1 MARLLKNTSRTRKV
15 RPYPLHPIQDCLE
28 IATAIFSN
36 NSGLPIDRNIL
47 ASQLNSTPSSSGFIT
62 KLNSSFK
69 YGLTNGGYKD
79 PEISLTSLG
88 QAVVSPKSENEFR
101 LSLIQAALKPD
112 LFRRFYEILD
122 GKPVP
127 PPENSKNLIYR
138 DFNIDNSL
146 LDECFN
152 LIIENGRYT
161 GIITQTGHQMLVNLV
176 SYINSLNDSETT
188 STLQASI
195 SLENDLGTNSD
206 LLSKNECLIGYVGML
221 DIAND
226 LSKHFQRLEINS
238 TVENMFFANNSE
250 LDKIF
255 SDSIGDRK
263 FAVLLI
269 EPIEKNLDSSL
280 ANSQIEKI
288 STILGALSVIF
299 RNRLILVDNFGLS
312 FESIPPG
319 VEVFNFRED
328 DSVDNL
334 SLKILEIFIKN
345 KVIEFRTK

>member
-1 MARLLKNTSRTRKV
+1 MDTFMKNTPRTRKV
-15 RPYPLHPIQDCLE
+15 RPYPLHSIQDCLE
-28 IATAIFSN
+28 IPYAIYSN

-47 ASQLNSTPSSSGFIT
+47 ASQLNSTASSSSFVT

-69 YGLTNGGYKD
+69 YGLTEGGYKD
-79 PEISLTSLG
+79 PQISLTTLG
-88 QAVVSPKSENEFR
+88 EAIVSPKSENELR
-101 LSLIQAALKPD
+101 LSLIQSVLKPD
-112 LFRRFYEILD
+112 VFRRFYEILD
-122 GKPVP
+122 GKAVP

-161 GIITQTGHQMLVNLV
+161 RIITQAGHQMSVNLL
-176 SYINSLNDSETT
+176 SYIDSVNDSETS
-188 STLQASI
+188 STLEASI
-195 SLENDLGTNSD
+195 SLDNHLDTNSN
-206 LLSKNECLIGYVGML
+206 LLSKNACLIGYVGMS

-226 LSKHFQRLEINS
+226 LSKHFERLKIHSN
-238 TVENMFFANNSE
+238 VENMLFTNNSE

-263 FAVLLI
+263 FSVLLI
-269 EPIEKNLDSSL
+269 APIDQDFDNSL
-280 ANSQIEKI
+280 KNSQAEKI

-312 FESIPPG
+312 IESIPPG
-319 VEVFNFRED
+319 VEVFNFKED
-328 DSVDNL
+328 DSLDNL
-334 SLKILEIFIKN
+334 CLKVLETLIQN
-345 KVIEFRTK
+345 KVIQLSSS